1 MEKIKTVAGGDF
13 VSTDNAK
20 TQKGDSKKA
29 KKKNSNKK
37 PGFFKKLGAK
47 IKDVFSE
54 LKRVTWPTVPKII
67 KQTLVVIAVVLI
79 FLVVIGAFDF
89 GLLKLLELMR
99 G

>member
-1 MEKIKTVAGGDF
+1 MKKNHEVLSNDF
-13 VSTDNAK
+13 AENSQSVQN
-20 TQKGDSKKA
+20 
-29 KKKNSNKK
+29 KKKDTKKKKSGK
-37 PGFFKKLGAK
+37 PGFFKRIGLK